1 MSQIAGFIDC
11 DQHSFMDFSVISL
24 LCLAELKLSGTMDM
38 ESFGRHSLGLLLELK
53 GLKAWNN

>member
-1 MSQIAGFIDC
+1 
-11 DQHSFMDFSVISL
+11 MDFCVISL
-24 LCLAELKLSGTMDM
+24 VCLAELKLSGTMGM